1 MKVML
6 NTKTKKTLKP
16 HQEFLDTCNIS
27 GNVVLSLF
35 SETYINIFVFDYAQ
49 LPKNEKK
56 NVQKT
61 ISIDI
66 KDQGDLGEGSYV

>member
-6 NTKTKKTLKP
+6 NTKTKKNIKTTW
-16 HQEFLDTCNIS
+16 ENFLILDIS

-49 LPKNEKK
+49 LQKMKKK